1 MRTYLKNLE
10 TKLPPT
16 FHHRSYNWAV
26 SCWLLSY
33 FFWVDLE
40 SEQESLGAKLNQ
52 MTDMDVLRNNE
63 EHIILCFMSGA
74 FALLNLK
81 TKDFV
86 VKD

>member
-1 MRTYLKNLE
+1 MPNEDIPEEFRDQAAVDF
-10 TKLPPT
+10 PPS
-16 FHHRSYNWAV
+16 F
-26 SCWLLSY
+26 LQLS
-33 FFWVDLE
+33 E
-40 SEQESLGAKLNQ
+40 SEQEKLGTKLNQ

>member
-1 MRTYLKNLE
+1 
-10 TKLPPT
+10 
-16 FHHRSYNWAV
+16 
-26 SCWLLSY
+26 
-33 FFWVDLE
+33 
-40 SEQESLGAKLNQ
+40 

-81 TKDFV
+81 TKEFV